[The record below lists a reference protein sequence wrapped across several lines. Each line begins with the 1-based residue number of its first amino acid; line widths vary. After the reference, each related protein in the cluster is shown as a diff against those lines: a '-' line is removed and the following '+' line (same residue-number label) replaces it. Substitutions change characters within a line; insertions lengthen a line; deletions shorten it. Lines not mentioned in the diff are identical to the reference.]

1 MQLLTRPASPQVS
14 APETEVDHAL
24 TDKAPTDD

>member
-1 MQLLTRPASPQVS
+1 MQQSTRLASPQVS
-14 APETEVDHAL
+14 APKTEVDHAL